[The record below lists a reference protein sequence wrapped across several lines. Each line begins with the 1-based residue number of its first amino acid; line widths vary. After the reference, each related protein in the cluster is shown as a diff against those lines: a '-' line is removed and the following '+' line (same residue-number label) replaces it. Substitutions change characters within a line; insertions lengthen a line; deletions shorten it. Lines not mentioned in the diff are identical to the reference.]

1 MATLKKQAISGM
13 VWTFA
18 EQFGAQFISFIISVV
33 LARLLVPSDFGVIA
47 IFGVVIAIAST
58 IVDGGL
64 VSSLIRTNN
73 PDESDYST
81 VFIFNIFASFFL
93 YILIYLLAPL
103 ISNFYNVSI
112 LTPVIR
118 MYGLTVIVNS
128 FVTVQRT
135 HFIKDMNFKVA
146 FKIKMPSLIIGG
158 IFGIVLAYV
167 GFGVW
172 ALVYSAV
179 IQSVIFMLQ
188 HWFYSKWRPKL
199 VFDKERFKHHFSF
212 GFRMTL
218 STLLDITFQNLY
230 TVLIGKYFS
239 VQQLGYYNRADS
251 LKQLPVNNISTALNK
266 VSFPLFAKINH
277 DDLKL
282 KEVYRK
288 MMGVVIFIIAPIMS
302 LLVVIAE
309 PLIRLLLTEKWL
321 PSVPYFQILAIS
333 GLLYPI
339 HAYNLNI
346 LQVKGRSDLFLK
358 LEVIKKTITVILI
371 FFAIRFGI
379 YGLLWGQVILSV
391 IALVINTFYTGKLI
405 NYSGLQQISDLL
417 PDIVLA
423 IFSGLCI
430 FLMDRFFLFHLNDFF
445 RLTLLT
451 TLYLILYCGIAFVFN
466 FKEVKF
472 IKELFI

>member
-1 MATLKKQAISGM
+1 
-13 VWTFA
+13 
-18 EQFGAQFISFIISVV
+18 
-33 LARLLVPSDFGVIA
+33 
-47 IFGVVIAIAST
+47 
-58 IVDGGL
+58 
-64 VSSLIRTNN
+64 
-73 PDESDYST
+73 
-81 VFIFNIFASFFL
+81 
-93 YILIYLLAPL
+93 
-103 ISNFYNVSI
+103 
-112 LTPVIR
+112 
-118 MYGLTVIVNS
+118 
-128 FVTVQRT
+128 
-135 HFIKDMNFKVA
+135 
-146 FKIKMPSLIIGG
+146 
-158 IFGIVLAYV
+158 
-167 GFGVW
+167 
-172 ALVYSAV
+172 
-179 IQSVIFMLQ
+179 
-188 HWFYSKWRPKL
+188 
-199 VFDKERFKHHFSF
+199 
-212 GFRMTL
+212 
-218 STLLDITFQNLY
+218 
-230 TVLIGKYFS
+230 
-239 VQQLGYYNRADS
+239 
-251 LKQLPVNNISTALNK
+251 
-266 VSFPLFAKINH
+266 
-277 DDLKL
+277 
-282 KEVYRK
+282 

>member
-188 HWFYSKWRPKL
+188 HWFIASG
-199 VFDKERFKHHFSF
+199 V
-212 GFRMTL
+212 
-218 STLLDITFQNLY
+218 QNL
-230 TVLIGKYFS
+230 F
-239 VQQLGYYNRADS
+239 
-251 LKQLPVNNISTALNK
+251 
-266 VSFPLFAKINH
+266 
-277 DDLKL
+277 
-282 KEVYRK
+282 
-288 MMGVVIFIIAPIMS
+288 
-302 LLVVIAE
+302 
-309 PLIRLLLTEKWL
+309 LIRK
-321 PSVPYFQILAIS
+321 
-333 GLLYPI
+333 
-339 HAYNLNI
+339 
-346 LQVKGRSDLFLK
+346 DLS
-358 LEVIKKTITVILI
+358 II
-371 FFAIRFGI
+371 
-379 YGLLWGQVILSV
+379 
-391 IALVINTFYTGKLI
+391 
-405 NYSGLQQISDLL
+405 
-417 PDIVLA
+417 
-423 IFSGLCI
+423 
-430 FLMDRFFLFHLNDFF
+430 F
-445 RLTLLT
+445 RLDS
-451 TLYLILYCGIAFVFN
+451 
-466 FKEVKF
+466 E
-472 IKELFI
+472 